1 MVDAVLH
8 GHPPAV
14 DGGEAKL
21 PVELVCGIYE
31 SMRTGR
37 PYRFAGA

>member
-1 MVDAVLH
+1 
-8 GHPPAV
+8 V

>member
-1 MVDAVLH
+1 
-8 GHPPAV
+8 V
-14 DGGEAKL
+14 DGAQAKL

-37 PYRFAGA
+37 PYRFGDATR